1 MKVEVIELPT
11 LSWPEGAAARM
22 WFCQPR
28 VPVTSQ
34 PPFRPTN
41 PEHALGI
48 LRAVLNADAAMGPQ
62 VDGGPSIVLLP
73 ELSVGCADVQTIRE
87 IIQTSRP
94 NTLVICGVGHMEH
107 TDVEAIEASAPLCGP
122 PVVGRYANCA
132 MVACGASDR
141 VYLQPKIVPSR
152 EELDYHWPG
161 LIVRYFLGRAFPFVV
176 FVCSEMLDR
185 ASAKTTIS
193 HVVDQLRQQG
203 RQLSAVFWLQ
213 HNPKPRSL
221 DFSES
226 LEQLARFDRPTTF
239 VVGSREPCPP
249 RFEHYAVSG
258 ALCKK
263 TIFPKNFNVLTR
275 RFHYVEPVLRPS
287 VLSRAVLL
295 RYDADVN
302 RVDTVLANAI
312 DEDSRTERSQLFGS
326 VTPLVLENGVL
337 VDSAT
342 NLHLAEICERA
353 RRMASATNESLT
365 AFVQL
370 VVDELVG
377 LGTTRFQEFLDR
389 AIVPRPPDNQH
400 RHPAGQQHPG
410 GDYDCNCWKHRE
422 CIDLLSDRDDAA
434 EPLAHVLFAIGNV
447 LSQGMTIELVPAPSA
462 PSNIRVSS
470 QGRQFN
476 LCVVFPFD
484 LAANATEEA
493 ILGGPRPR
501 SAAAGY
507 IVLGTAGR
515 SGRPE
520 LAGIS
525 QAVAQGAGAINP
537 ANATSPRL
545 KAVYA
550 DEFRKSIE
558 DGTLEQLLVN
568 NFG

>member
-1 MKVEVIELPT
+1 
-11 LSWPEGAAARM
+11 
-22 WFCQPR
+22 
-28 VPVTSQ
+28 
-34 PPFRPTN
+34 
-41 PEHALGI
+41 
-48 LRAVLNADAAMGPQ
+48 
-62 VDGGPSIVLLP
+62 
-73 ELSVGCADVQTIRE
+73 
-87 IIQTSRP
+87 
-94 NTLVICGVGHMEH
+94 MER
-107 TDVEAIEASAPLCGP
+107 TDIEAIEASAPLCGP
-122 PVVGRYANCA
+122 PVAGRYANCA

-152 EELDYHWPG
+152 EEQDFHWPG
-161 LIVRYFLGRAFPFVV
+161 LIVRYFLGRSFPFVV
-176 FVCSEMLDR
+176 VVCSEMLDR
-185 ASAKTTIS
+185 ASARTTIS
-193 HVVDQLRQQG
+193 QVVDQLKQEG

-213 HNPKPRSL
+213 HNRKPRSL

-239 VVGSREPCPP
+239 VVGSREPSPP
-249 RFEHYAVSG
+249 RWEHYAVSG

-263 TIFPKNFNVLTR
+263 TIFPKSFSVLTR
-275 RFHYVEPVLRPS
+275 RFHYVEPVSKPS
-287 VLSRAVLL
+287 ALSRAVLL

-312 DEDSRTERSQLFGS
+312 DEDSRTERSQFFAS
-326 VTPLVLENGVL
+326 VAPFILENGEL
-337 VDSAT
+337 VDSPT
-342 NLHLAEICERA
+342 NRHLVELSERA
-353 RRMASATNESLT
+353 RQMASSTNGSLA
-365 AFVQL
+365 AFVQS
-370 VVDELVG
+370 VVDELVA

-389 AIVPRPPDNQH
+389 AIVPRPLDNQH
-400 RHPAGQQHPG
+400 RHSAGQQHPG

-447 LSQGMTIELVPAPSA
+447 ISQGMAIELIPFPGT

-470 QGRQFN
+470 QGRQFI

-493 ILGGPRPR
+493 ILGGSRPR
-501 SAAAGY
+501 SADASY

-515 SGRPE
+515 SGRPQ

-525 QAVAQGAGAINP
+525 QAVAQVAGAINA

-545 KAVYA
+545 KAVFN

-558 DGTLEQLLVN
+558 DGTLEQLLVK